1 MFFKKFADEREKRDW
16 SIVRREDDVG
26 ADLGIGTTKLDFQ
39 SSGTRPEE
47 IERLKMWQRGEAME
61 EEVDFS
67 IQEEMPS
74 GPEAV
79 LEGR

>member
-1 MFFKKFADEREKRDW
+1 M
-16 SIVRREDDVG
+16 G

-61 EEVDFS
+61 KEVDFS
-67 IQEEMPS
+67 IQKEMPS
-74 GPEAV
+74 GSEAV

>member
-1 MFFKKFADEREKRDW
+1 M
-16 SIVRREDDVG
+16 G

-47 IERLKMWQRGEAME
+47 IVRLKMWQRGEAME
-61 EEVDFS
+61 EEVVFS

>member
-1 MFFKKFADEREKRDW
+1 M
-16 SIVRREDDVG
+16 G

-79 LEGR
+79 LEGGEKLER

>member
-1 MFFKKFADEREKRDW
+1 MGE
-16 SIVRREDDVG
+16 
-26 ADLGIGTTKLDFQ
+26 DLGIGTTELNFQ

-47 IERLKMWQRGEAME
+47 VERLKMWQRGEAME

>member
-1 MFFKKFADEREKRDW
+1 MGE
-16 SIVRREDDVG
+16 
-26 ADLGIGTTKLDFQ
+26 DLGIGTTKLNFQ

-47 IERLKMWQRGEAME
+47 MKSLKMWQRGEARE
-61 EEVDFS
+61 EEVNFS

-79 LEGR
+79 SEGR

>member
-1 MFFKKFADEREKRDW
+1 MGE
-16 SIVRREDDVG
+16 
-26 ADLGIGTTKLDFQ
+26 DLGIGTTELNFQ

-47 IERLKMWQRGEAME
+47 MERLKMWQRGEAME
-61 EEVDFS
+61 EDFS

>member
-1 MFFKKFADEREKRDW
+1 M
-16 SIVRREDDVG
+16 
-26 ADLGIGTTKLDFQ
+26 GIGTTELNFQ
-39 SSGTRPEE
+39 SSGTRREE
-47 IERLKMWQRGEAME
+47 MERLRMWQRGGAME

>member
-1 MFFKKFADEREKRDW
+1 M
-16 SIVRREDDVG
+16 G
-26 ADLGIGTTKLDFQ
+26 ADLGIGTMKLDFE
-39 SSGTRPEE
+39 SSRARPEE
-47 IERLKMWQRGEAME
+47 IEKLKMWQRGEAME

>member
-1 MFFKKFADEREKRDW
+1 M
-16 SIVRREDDVG
+16 G

-61 EEVDFS
+61 EEVDF
-67 IQEEMPS
+67 
-74 GPEAV
+74 
-79 LEGR
+79 

>member
-1 MFFKKFADEREKRDW
+1 M
-16 SIVRREDDVG
+16 G
-26 ADLGIGTTKLDFQ
+26 ADLGIGMTKLDFQ
-39 SSGTRPEE
+39 SSGTRPEG
-47 IERLKMWQRGEAME
+47 IERLKMWQMGEAME

>member
-1 MFFKKFADEREKRDW
+1 M
-16 SIVRREDDVG
+16 G

-61 EEVDFS
+61 EEVDFN

-74 GPEAV
+74 GLEAV